1 MSSTFLSAVAS
12 QSVSLVST
20 LSLQVL
26 SSSEAA
32 IGGHRLASNPYDG
45 VAFSYND
52 QRVVLVSPAIDA
64 ALDYAELLAALR
76 SAIATVPALAGVT
89 AALGANVTAYDTSG
103 KLLLGQEIVLSS
115 STGVFSVDAGSG
127 WLATGGLPADVSVM
141 TRMSVG
147 SSVVDNG
154 NQFFNGTAANDVI
167 AGGPGSDVIDG
178 GPGLD
183 TAVFSGSIS
192 DYSIRYDR
200 SDNTATV
207 TGSMFRQMI
216 GLDGSDTL
224 MNIERLQFA
233 DKTFELNNLPRTMTP
248 GFGKSDSF
256 LFDAAFYL
264 LEHPYLVPT
273 VTLSTALNHYKAT
286 VGNMLNSASPNVWF
300 DPAYYASKW
309 PDLAALNLDAGTLF
323 AHYNLYGVW
332 EGRSAG
338 PAFDDYDGARYLR
351 ENPDVAAYV
360 DANVKDFL
368 YSRSNGA
375 IAHYVIYGA
384 DEGRV
389 AYAYDG
395 AAIDLTI
402 LVGV

>member
-1 MSSTFLSAVAS
+1 MSTTFASVNVQSEQLTAVPSLHLKLLDSYSAARGGYPLSGNPYNGLAFTVDGVPVVVQSDDIYYALTYPALFSAFQDAVA
-12 QSVSLVST
+12 
-20 LSLQVL
+20 
-26 SSSEAA
+26 A
-32 IGGHRLASNPYDG
+32 
-45 VAFSYND
+45 
-52 QRVVLVSPAIDA
+52 
-64 ALDYAELLAALR
+64 
-76 SAIATVPALAGVT
+76 VPALSRVSVK
-89 AALGANVTAYDTSG
+89 LGPSFSVFDSTGILVSG
-103 KLLLGQEIVLSS
+103 SEIVLSS
-115 STGVFSVDAGSG
+115 LAYDSIGLTSSSG
-127 WLATGGLPADVSVM
+127 WLSNVGTTGFGEVFASYQTGYSIKGVGAQRFTGSSINETIVGGLGD
-141 TRMSVG
+141 
-147 SSVVDNG
+147 
-154 NQFFNGTAANDVI
+154 
-167 AGGPGSDVIDG
+167 DVIDG
-178 GPGLD
+178 GGGFD
-183 TAVFSGSIS
+183 TAEFSGP
-192 DYSIRYDR
+192 YSNYLINFNVSTGETTVRDR
-200 SDNTATV
+200 APGVLGTDLLINV
-207 TGSMFRQMI
+207 
-216 GLDGSDTL
+216 
-224 MNIERLQFA
+224 ERLQFA
-233 DKTFELNNLPRTMTP
+233 DNAFDLQNLPRTETP
-248 GFGKSDSF
+248 AFGKSDSF
-256 LFDAAFYL
+256 LFDAVYYL

-273 VTLSTALNHYKAT
+273 VTLATALDHYKSA
-286 VGNMLNSASPNVWF
+286 VGSMMNTASPTAWF